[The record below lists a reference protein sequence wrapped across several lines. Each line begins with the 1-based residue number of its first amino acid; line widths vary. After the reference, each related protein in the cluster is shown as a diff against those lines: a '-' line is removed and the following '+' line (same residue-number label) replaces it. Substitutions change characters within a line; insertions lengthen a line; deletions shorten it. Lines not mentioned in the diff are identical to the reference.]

1 MVSEVSAVDVIHDEV
16 QILSILKRI
25 ADIDEKGVS
34 NSGEES
40 ALVHDRVYWF
50 FRYDFRLVHLLHRK

>member
-16 QILSILKRI
+16 QILSILKGI
-25 ADIDEKGVS
+25 ADIDEKGMS

-40 ALVHDRVYWF
+40 ALVHDGVY
-50 FRYDFRLVHLLHRK
+50 

>member
-1 MVSEVSAVDVIHDEV
+1 MISEVTAVDVIHDKV
-16 QILSILKRI
+16 QILSILKSI

-40 ALVHDRVYWF
+40 ALVHDGVYRL